1 MTVPIRRALLSVSDK
16 SDLLPLARTLHQL
29 GCELISTGGTRHALE
44 EAGLPVIEISQVT
57 GNPEAFGGRMKTIS
71 FAIESALLFDRER
84 DGEEAARLGIRP
96 IDLVVCNLYPFAK
109 HRDAG
114 SELPT
119 LIENIDI
126 GGPTMIRAAAKNHRF
141 VAVAT
146 SPSQYPAIDRELHET
161 SGSLGEATRARLARA
176 AFDLTADYDA
186 MVATTLAERAG
197 ERSLR
202 MHFTGGVTL
211 RYGENPHQ
219 EATFYRDA
227 LAPRSLHDLKLHG
240 GKELSYNN
248 LTDLSAAL
256 EVAFSLERQ
265 GCAVIK
271 HANPCGLCEAEDQ
284 RQAFELAWAGDPVS
298 AFGSVI
304 AFNRNVELATAR
316 AFLLDSTDKSKRRFV
331 EVVAAPGFDPAA
343 VDYLRLAKNLRIV
356 EVDPALLARTTEYR
370 FLPGA
375 LVAQSVDADAELL
388 EKVEVVTKR
397 PLTTTSRALLLFGL
411 KAVRQLKSNAI
422 AVVLETGDHGFQL
435 VGAGAGQANR
445 VSSTELAVTRAR
457 ATIAAS
463 CSGPA
468 AEKDARV
475 ASQMETAILVSDAF
489 FPFPDSIEVAAKAGI
504 RTVYQPGG
512 SVRDAE
518 VVARCDELGVAM
530 ALVGRRHFKH

>member
-1 MTVPIRRALLSVSDK
+1 VNVPIRRALLSVSDK
-16 SDLLPLARTLHQL
+16 TDLVPLARALHEL
-29 GCELISTGGTRHALE
+29 GCELISTGGTRRALE
-44 EAGLPVIEISQVT
+44 DAGIPVIEISQVT

-84 DGEEAARLGIRP
+84 DRDEAARLGIVA
-96 IDLVVCNLYPFAK
+96 IDLVVCNLYPFARY
-109 HRDAG
+109 RDA
-114 SELPT
+114 EADLPT
-119 LIENIDI
+119 LLENIDI

-146 SPSQYPAIDRELHET
+146 SPSQYADLERELRET
-161 SGSLGEATRARLARA
+161 SGCLREPTRARLARA

-202 MHFTGGVTL
+202 MHFTGGVPL

-219 EATFYRDA
+219 HAAFYRDA
-227 LAPRSLHDLKLHG
+227 EAPRSLHDLKLHG

-284 RQAFELAWAGDPVS
+284 RHAFELAWAGDPIS
-298 AFGSVI
+298 AFGSVV
-304 AFNRNVELATAR
+304 AFNRKVELATAQ
-316 AFLLDSTDKSKRRFV
+316 AFLLDTADKAKRRFV

-343 VDYLRLAKNLRIV
+343 VDYLRLAKNLRVV

-375 LVAQSVDADAELL
+375 LVAQSVDADADLL
-388 EKVEVVTKR
+388 EKVEVVTRR
-397 PLTTTSRALLLFGL
+397 PLTTTSRALLLFGQ

-422 AVVLETGDHGFQL
+422 AVVTETRDHAFQL
-435 VGAGAGQANR
+435 VGAGAGQPNR
-445 VSSTELAVTRAR
+445 VSSTELAVARAR
-457 ATIAAS
+457 ATLAAS
-463 CSGPA
+463 HEGPA
-468 AEKDARV
+468 PERDAWV

-489 FPFPDSIEVAAKAGI
+489 FPFPDSIEVAARAGI

-512 SVRDAE
+512 SLRDAE
-518 VVARCDELGVAM
+518 VVARCDELDVAM
-530 ALVGRRHFKH
+530 AVLGRRHFKH